1 MLLNLPCEAVRKTL
15 KTKDIVV
22 PMNTSKINIDDLLV
36 WLVQLATL
44 KAIWFIK
51 VLIIVKVKTS
61 WILQILPIQMEPKV
75 HQQKWNWSLKI
86 HYKYNNWKVLFHRY
100 LAHDWWKHCT
110 LQCSM
115 VLLPI
120 SHNTLNLSISLVLK
134 QQRQIWLPIS

>member
-1 MLLNLPCEAVRKTL
+1 MLLNLPCEVVRKTL

-61 WILQILPIQMEPKV
+61 CILQILPIQMEPKV
-75 HQQKWNWSLKI
+75 YQQKWN
-86 HYKYNNWKVLFHRY
+86 
-100 LAHDWWKHCT
+100 
-110 LQCSM
+110 
-115 VLLPI
+115 
-120 SHNTLNLSISLVLK
+120 
-134 QQRQIWLPIS
+134 

>member
-1 MLLNLPCEAVRKTL
+1 MLLNLPCEVVRKTL

-75 HQQKWNWSLKI
+75 HQQKWN
-86 HYKYNNWKVLFHRY
+86 
-100 LAHDWWKHCT
+100 
-110 LQCSM
+110 
-115 VLLPI
+115 
-120 SHNTLNLSISLVLK
+120 
-134 QQRQIWLPIS
+134 

>member
-1 MLLNLPCEAVRKTL
+1 MLLNLPCEVVRKTL

-61 WILQILPIQMEPKV
+61 CILQILPIQMEPKV
-75 HQQKWNWSLKI
+75 HQQKWN
-86 HYKYNNWKVLFHRY
+86 
-100 LAHDWWKHCT
+100 
-110 LQCSM
+110 
-115 VLLPI
+115 
-120 SHNTLNLSISLVLK
+120 
-134 QQRQIWLPIS
+134 